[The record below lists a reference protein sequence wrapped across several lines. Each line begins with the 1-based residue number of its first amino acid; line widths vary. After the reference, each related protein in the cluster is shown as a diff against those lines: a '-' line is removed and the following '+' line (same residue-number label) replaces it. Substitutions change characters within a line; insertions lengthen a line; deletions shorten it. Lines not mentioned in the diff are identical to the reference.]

1 MAPIRL
7 AGLPRR
13 SRVLLIVV
21 VLCCT
26 LLLLPAPRER
36 VGQALLFTFFSPH
49 SWHTRNGES
58 AGPDILRF
66 IDPLIGTTNGGGCAG
81 ADLLLASLCWS
92 RLTWKTGHVFPGAT
106 LPYGEWNGHPTPAQ
120 QPASACAPC

>member
-66 IDPLIGTTNGGGCAG
+66 IDPLIGTTNGGGLCRRRSSAG
-81 ADLLLASLCWS
+81 LPVLVQADVEN
-92 RLTWKTGHVFPGAT
+92 R
-106 LPYGEWNGHPTPAQ
+106 
-120 QPASACAPC
+120 PCVPRSHTAVW